1 MPVRKVRLLVPSL
14 HNGISEQPPS
24 VRLPNQVE
32 TCQNVIFSVRDGASK
47 RPGTWIERKFSS
59 TGMTNQGCKLHT
71 IDRDPTERYHVLV
84 GTGGVVKVLEFGFL
98 DATVTIT
105 PAATAYLTLNSPTRD
120 QFRILTIGD
129 TTFILNT
136 TVPVATITTPA
147 FVVNASHKTYDTL
160 ISRTPSENTYHR
172 ADADGT
178 LGSKG
183 HYKYSAGASITF
195 ATWVGPTLSGSST
208 ADPTGVYDDSGN
220 NPGGFKIAFQR
231 FDVNIVGGTWTQATK
246 RLVKTGAF
254 ASYTFRSG
262 DQIYVTGGTG
272 VTAGWR
278 AIASKISNDEIELS
292 TTTGFTGNNVNT
304 TTDAIGAEFE
314 VTVQLDLVALS
325 DMYDVA
331 ERFQQALRD
340 AGATDACVAWVATGA
355 QAGRFEVTSP
365 YRGSSATV
373 FQPTAPTSGYD
384 YTAVGRAF
392 ATGTINAGTGAPST
406 DTLPVIERWTRVA
419 APSQPN
425 GRIDPGTMPVLLR
438 RTAKSVAPSTPATF
452 SCDVG
457 TWDDRF
463 SGDDGLNPAPS
474 IFQNGSTLS
483 DITYFRSRLGLAG
496 GENVVWSQA
505 DNVFGYFAEDASN
518 IIDSD
523 PIDIQLASDQY
534 TEVEFIVPVRRS
546 VLIFTK
552 AGRQFEMKPGETF
565 APGKVSVTPIT
576 AYKTLPIR
584 PVTIDP
590 AVYFLVQDEG
600 AVQLYEYI
608 YDDVALLS
616 SAERVSAHTPRLV
629 ATRDINNTLVA
640 RPLSMVACPQTGM
653 VIILQSIFNASTVY
667 VGVDMFVYRAFYDG
681 PNKVQSAW
689 TQHVFYSFV
698 PAGNEYLVYD
708 ISPLG
713 DRLYMLTSHELSSV
727 RYWYIERMALSAEQ
741 VGEDEVTTVRV
752 S

>member
-1 MPVRKVRLLVPSL
+1 MAIKKARLLVPSL

-47 RPGTWIERKFSS
+47 RPGTWIERKFDS

-71 IDRDPTERYHVLV
+71 IDRDPTEQYHVLV
-84 GTGGVVKVLEFGFL
+84 GTGGVIKVMEFGFM
-98 DATVTIT
+98 DAVVTISS
-105 PAATAYLTLNSPTRD
+105 AASAYLTLNSPTRD

-129 TTFILNT
+129 TTFIVNT
-136 TVPVATITTPA
+136 TVAVATITTPS
-147 FVVNASHKTYDTL
+147 FVVTASHKTYDTL
-160 ISRTPSENTYHR
+160 ISRTPGENTYHR

-178 LGSKG
+178 LGNKG
-183 HYKYSAGASITF
+183 HYQYSAGSGITF

-208 ADPTGVYDDSGN
+208 ADPTGVYDNGGN
-220 NPGGFKIAFQR
+220 NPGGFKVAFQR
-231 FDVNIVGGTWTQATK
+231 LDMNITGGTWTQATK

-254 ASYTFRSG
+254 TSYTFRAG
-262 DQIYVTGGTG
+262 DQLFVTNGTG

-278 AIASKISNDEIELS
+278 TIASKISNNEIELAA
-292 TTTGFTGNNVNT
+292 TTGFTVNN
-304 TTDAIGAEFE
+304 TDTDTDSIGGEFE
-314 VTVQLDLVALS
+314 ATVQLDTVALS
-325 DMYDVA
+325 DMFDVA
-331 ERFQQALRD
+331 SRFQQALRD
-340 AGATDACVAWVATGA
+340 AGAAEACVAWVATGA
-355 QAGRFEVTSP
+355 QEGRFEITSP
-365 YRGSSATV
+365 YRGSTATV
-373 FQPTAPTSGYD
+373 FQPSAPSSGYD
-384 YTAVGRAF
+384 YTSVGRAF
-392 ATGTINAGTGAPST
+392 ATGTITAGTGSPTT

-438 RTAKSVAPSTPATF
+438 RTAASIEPSTAATF

-457 TWDDRF
+457 TWQDRF

-474 IFQNGSTLS
+474 IFQNGSKIN
-483 DITYFRSRLGLAG
+483 DIAYFRSRLGLAG

-505 DNVFGYFAEDASN
+505 DNVFGFYLDDATN
-518 IIDSD
+518 IVESD
-523 PIDIQLASDQY
+523 PIDLQLASDQY
-534 TEVEFIVPVRRS
+534 TEVEFIIPVRRS

-565 APGKVSVTPIT
+565 APGKVSVTPVT

-616 SAERVSAHTPRLV
+616 SADRVSAHTPRLI
-629 ATRDINNTLVA
+629 ATRDISNTLVA

-653 VIILQSIFNASTVY
+653 VVVLQSIFNASTVY
-667 VGVDMFVYRAFYDG
+667 LGVDLFVYRAFYDG

-698 PAGNEYLVYD
+698 PAGNEYLIYD
-708 ISPLG
+708 ISVLG
-713 DRLYMLTSHELSSV
+713 DRLYLLTSHELATV

-741 VGEDEVTTVRV
+741 AGEDEVATVRY